1 MTDEA
6 SALHHVRGSDRGTAL
21 PRPTPRRGATEAHV
35 CNVGFCPIGL
45 ALTSVQPMRPEVV
58 EHLLVAGRE
67 FVLAMQAVVS
77 ARAEQFAGEGV
88 PTDLQKIDIG

>member
-6 SALHHVRGSDRGTAL
+6 SASTTSEE
-21 PRPTPRRGATEAHV
+21 PTEARAPGADAAGGAPEAHV